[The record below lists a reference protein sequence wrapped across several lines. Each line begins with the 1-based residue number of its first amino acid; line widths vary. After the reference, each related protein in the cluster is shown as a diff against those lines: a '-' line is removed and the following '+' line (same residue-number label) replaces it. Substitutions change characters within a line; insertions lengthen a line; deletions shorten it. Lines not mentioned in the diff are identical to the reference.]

1 MMFKKNEIKCL
12 ENMFA
17 KPNNTE
23 LGSSTVKN
31 IKCGKPRK
39 QTLGFKLSNHD
50 YIILQAISALSWKAI
65 VLEFITEI
73 FLISN
78 FLDFV

>member
-50 YIILQAISALSWKAI
+50 QYIILQAISALSWKAI

-73 FLISN
+73 FFNIQ
-78 FLDFV
+78 FP

>member
-12 ENMFA
+12 ENMFV

-73 FLISN
+73 FFNIQ
-78 FLDFV
+78 FP

>member
-1 MMFKKNEIKCL
+1 MYWKIAGGGRNFLWCLKKNEIKCL

-50 YIILQAISALSWKAI
+50 
-65 VLEFITEI
+65 
-73 FLISN
+73 
-78 FLDFV
+78 

>member
-1 MMFKKNEIKCL
+1 MMFKKNEIKWL

-39 QTLGFKLSNHD
+39 QTLGLKLSNHD
-50 YIILQAISALSWKAI
+50 YIILQAISALRWKAI

-73 FLISN
+73 F
-78 FLDFV
+78 F

>member
-17 KPNNTE
+17 KPNNTK

-73 FLISN
+73 FFNIQ
-78 FLDFV
+78 FP

>member
-1 MMFKKNEIKCL
+1 
-12 ENMFA
+12 MFA

-73 FLISN
+73 FFNIQ
-78 FLDFV
+78 FP

>member
-23 LGSSTVKN
+23 LGSSAVKN

-50 YIILQAISALSWKAI
+50 YIILQAISALSLKAI

-73 FLISN
+73 FFNIQ
-78 FLDFV
+78 FP

>member
-1 MMFKKNEIKCL
+1 MFFMVFRKLKSSVLRECSPK
-12 ENMFA
+12 

-39 QTLGFKLSNHD
+39 QTLGFKLSNHGP
-50 YIILQAISALSWKAI
+50 
-65 VLEFITEI
+65 
-73 FLISN
+73 
-78 FLDFV
+78 